1 MTTAT
6 APKNLEEKTRADWE
20 RYQEA
25 YNPCQF
31 ARINHIGDYFAC
43 YRTADRKLEKV
54 YLTNLPAVT
63 TYAKSVREDETPG
76 EARRQLWNLYND
88 LKTSAA
94 AHIDTALKAAPPIGG
109 DPAELRTAILA
120 DYTRAVIFAIGD
132 NEEGG
137 EE

>member
-6 APKNLEEKTRADWE
+6 DLNLEEKTRADWK
-20 RYQEA
+20 RYQEV

-31 ARINHIGDYFAC
+31 ARINHLGDYFAC
-43 YRTADRKLEKV
+43 YRTEERKLEKV

-63 TYAKSVREDETPG
+63 TYAQSVREDETPG
-76 EARRQLWNLYND
+76 EARRQLWNLYHD

-94 AHIDTALKAAPPIGG
+94 AHLDTALKAAPPIGG
-109 DPAELRTAILA
+109 DATELRTAILA
-120 DYTRAVIFAIGD
+120 DFTRAALVAI
-132 NEEGG
+132 EEGG